1 MSRPLKWDKQVEE
14 KFSLRVNE
22 ESCTCPSVPSWMF
35 FPSVVIFIMP
45 TVVYSWC
52 CKFLCTSIGT
62 APFEDLP
69 ELRQLFYG
77 EALLQVWVLV
87 LGSIPVIGFVWK
99 FISITRILAFIIVLA
114 YNKAYS

>member
-1 MSRPLKWDKQVEE
+1 
-14 KFSLRVNE
+14 
-22 ESCTCPSVPSWMF
+22 MF
-35 FPSVVIFIMP
+35 FPSVGIFIMP

-69 ELRQLFYG
+69 EMRQLFYG

-87 LGSIPVIGFVWK
+87 LGSN
-99 FISITRILAFIIVLA
+99 RIYMEVHLH
-114 YNKAYS
+114 